1 MFTNIAAVIIHKIHV
16 TMTYELQHDKTNK
29 ITSAPMDPPVWS
41 ESSLSA
47 WKKKFVSLATYWVHS
62 EDSEQT
68 GRMPRL
74 ICVFAACTG
83 HCVGFVM
90 TTNDVTSFDN
100 LFFMES
106 TSNQAILLLMHY
118 SCVTPAPMGPGIAGL
133 KCQVLTSAS
142 SPQDQDRLLVKCQS
156 FTRTCDQAISP

>member
-1 MFTNIAAVIIHKIHV
+1 
-16 TMTYELQHDKTNK
+16 MTYELQHDKTNK
-29 ITSAPMDPPVWS
+29 ITSAPMDPP
-41 ESSLSA
+41 SLIRVFA
-47 WKKKFVSLATYWVHS
+47 VRMQKKFESLATYWVYS

-100 LFFMES
+100 LLFMEP
-106 TSNQAILLLMHY
+106 TLNQAILLLMH
-118 SCVTPAPMGPGIAGL
+118 
-133 KCQVLTSAS
+133 
-142 SPQDQDRLLVKCQS
+142 
-156 FTRTCDQAISP
+156 